1 MMKTLTIKEAVDRV
15 NSGEDLKGIVLD
27 KESMSQVNVRDAMVL
42 NRGGIVIPE
51 ENLFYDDNDIEY
63 DEEIDEL
70 VIGREITG
78 MTWEEKSKKFE
89 RSVLSQ
95 EPVSINIMTKE
106 PEIDNWIEKNKIK
119 LADVLR
125 PIIINLFNAEQSLK
139 TSSSDSVI
147 PPTN

>member
-1 MMKTLTIKEAVDRV
+1 MGGTTW
-15 NSGEDLKGIVLD
+15 SGLSK
-27 KESMSQVNVRDAMVL
+27 
-42 NRGGIVIPE
+42 
-51 ENLFYDDNDIEY
+51 
-63 DEEIDEL
+63 EIDEL

-78 MTWEEKSKKFE
+78 MTWEEKAKKFE
-89 RSVLSQ
+89 PNASSQ
-95 EPVSINIMTKE
+95 EPISINIMTKE

-139 TSSSDSVI
+139 RSSSDSTI

>member
-15 NSGEDLKGIVLD
+15 NSGKPKGIVLD

-89 RSVLSQ
+89 RRIITQ
-95 EPVSINIMTKE
+95 PVSINIMTKE

-139 TSSSDSVI
+139 QAL
-147 PPTN
+147 PTP